1 MISDSSRL
9 RMAVVGVIGISLFAA
24 MFTRLWYLQVMDS
37 QKLQALATQN
47 QVREV
52 FESAPRGRILDRQGR
67 PIVQNKPS
75 QAVTVNRAEVQDDPE
90 VLARLAP
97 LLGMSEAELTRRI
110 DDPRYTR
117 FRPVPVA
124 EDVRE
129 DLVVYLEERSQEFR
143 GVDVATS
150 YQRAYPNGALA
161 AHLVGYVGEI
171 NDRELAARKDKDYRL
186 GDEVGK
192 SGVEQAYESDLR
204 GRPGRTQLEVDARG
218 RVIRTLGSTPPV
230 PGNDVQLTMDLDA
243 QRLAEESLDQGLAA
257 TRGRTPR
264 GGGPPLAA
272 PGGAAVLLDPRD
284 GSVLAMA
291 SNPTYDP
298 GAFVN
303 GIRPE
308 VFQALQ
314 APESRLPLN
323 NRAIQGEYAPG
334 STFKLLTAVAALQTG
349 MINPGTTVLDTG
361 EYSLKSC
368 RGQTCTFHNAGGAS
382 YGRVNLIQALT
393 VSSDVFFYSLG
404 ADFWFRGGAQA
415 QAIQTTARQLGLGD
429 RTGFALPGE
438 QKGRILDPSVRKKL
452 NESNPKA
459 FPNGRWYAGDNVN
472 LAIGQ
477 GETVVTPLQLA
488 NAYATFANGGTL
500 YVPRVAARVLRPGGE
515 VVRELPPSAVRQV
528 PMPANQRGPILQGLS
543 GAVADPR
550 GTAHGAFVGFPLDT
564 FPVAGKTGT
573 AQVVGKNDTAVFA
586 AFAPAQAPQ
595 YAVSVF
601 MEESGFGGSA
611 AAPVARRMFEG
622 LSGKPLEPIHVAG
635 AVD

>member
-1 MISDSSRL
+1 VISDSSRL
-9 RMAVVGVIGISLFAA
+9 RMAIVGVIGFSLFAA

-37 QKLQALATQN
+37 RELQALATQN

-52 FESAPRGRILDRQGR
+52 FEAAPRGRILDRRGR
-67 PIVQNKPS
+67 PIVTNKIS
-75 QAVTVNRAEVQDDPE
+75 QAVTVKRLDVNEEPE

-97 LLGMSEAELTRRI
+97 LLGISQAELSKRI

-124 EDVRE
+124 EDVSE
-129 DLVVYLEERSQEFR
+129 DLVVYLRERSQDFR
-143 GVDVATS
+143 GVDVITS
-150 YQRAYPNGALA
+150 YERTYPNGTLG
-161 AHLVGYVGEI
+161 AHIVGYAGEI

-192 SGVEQAYESDLR
+192 SGVEQAYEDDLR

-218 RVIRTLGSTPPV
+218 RVIRTLGTTPPV
-230 PGNDVQLTMDLDA
+230 PGDDVQLTVDLDV

-257 TRGRTPR
+257 ARGRTPR

-272 PGGAAVLLDPRD
+272 TGGAAVVLDPRD

-308 VFQALQ
+308 LFQALQ
-314 APESRLPLN
+314 APPSRFPLN

-334 STFKLLTAVAALQTG
+334 STFKLLTAMAALQTG
-349 MINPGTTVLDTG
+349 TITPGTTIVDTG
-361 EYSLKSC
+361 EYNLRSC
-368 RGQTCTFHNAGGAS
+368 KGQTCTFRNAGGTS
-382 YGRVNLIQALT
+382 YGRVNLTQALT
-393 VSSDVFFYSLG
+393 VSSDVFFYGLG
-404 ADFWFRGGAQA
+404 ADLWFRGGPNA
-415 QAIQTTARQLGLGD
+415 QAIQTLARQLGLGE
-429 RTGFALPGE
+429 RTGLPLAGE
-438 QKGRILDPSVRKKL
+438 QKGRILDAGIRKKL

-488 NAYATFANGGTL
+488 NVYATFANGGT
-500 YVPRVAARVLRPGGE
+500 VFAPRVAVRVLKPGGE
-515 VVRELPPSAVRQV
+515 VVRDLPPSAVRQV
-528 PMPANQRGPILQGLS
+528 PLPPSLRDPILQGLA

-550 GTAHGAFVGFPLDT
+550 GTAHGAFAGFPVDA

-586 AFAPAQAPQ
+586 AFAPVQAPQ

-601 MEESGFGGSA
+601 MEESGFGGAA
-611 AAPVARRMFEG
+611 AAPVARRVFEG
-622 LSGKPLEPIHVAG
+622 LAGQPLAPVRAAG

>member
-1 MISDSSRL
+1 
-9 RMAVVGVIGISLFAA
+9 MAIVGVIGLSLFAA

-37 QKLQALATQN
+37 RELQALATQN

-52 FESAPRGRILDRQGR
+52 FEEAPRGRILDRKGR
-67 PIVQNKPS
+67 PLVANKPS
-75 QAVTVNRAEVQDDPE
+75 QTVTVSRAEVQEDPD
-90 VLARLAP
+90 VLVRLAP
-97 LLGMSEAELTRRI
+97 LLGISQAELTERI

-129 DLVVYLEERSQEFR
+129 ELVVYLKERSQDFR
-143 GVDVATS
+143 GVDVVTS
-150 YQRAYPNGALA
+150 YQRAYPSGTLA
-161 AHLVGYVGEI
+161 AHLLGYVGEI

-192 SGVEQAYESDLR
+192 SGVEHAYEADLR

-230 PGNDVQLTMDLDA
+230 PGNDVQLTVDIDV
-243 QRLAEESLDQGLAA
+243 QRLAEESLDQGLLAA
-257 TRGRTPR
+257 RGRTPR

-272 PGGAAVLLDPRD
+272 PGGSAVVLDPRD

-298 GAFVN
+298 AAFVN

-308 VFQALQ
+308 LFQALQ
-314 APESRLPLN
+314 APGSRFPLN

-334 STFKLLTAVAALQTG
+334 STFKLLTALAALQTG
-349 MINPGTTVLDTG
+349 MINSATTVLDTG
-361 EYSLKSC
+361 EYNLRSC
-368 RGQTCTFHNAGGAS
+368 RGQTCTFRNAGSVS
-382 YGRVNLIQALT
+382 YGRVNLTQALT

-404 ADFWFRGGAQA
+404 ADFWFRGGANA
-415 QAIQTTARQLGLGD
+415 QAIQSTARQLGFGD
-429 RTGFALPGE
+429 RTGFALLGE
-438 QKGRILDPSVRKKL
+438 QKGRILDAGTRKKL

-500 YVPRVAARVLRPGGE
+500 YAPRAAARVLEPGGK
-515 VVRELPPSAVRQV
+515 VVRELPPSAVRQIPLPPNIRV
-528 PMPANQRGPILQGLS
+528 PILQGLS

-550 GTAHGAFVGFPLDT
+550 GTAHGAFAGFPIDA

-586 AFAPAQAPQ
+586 AFAPVHAPQ
-595 YAVSVF
+595 YALSVI

-611 AAPVARRMFEG
+611 AAPVARRVFEG
-622 LSGKPLEPIHVAG
+622 LSGRPLEPVRLAG
-635 AVD
+635 AID